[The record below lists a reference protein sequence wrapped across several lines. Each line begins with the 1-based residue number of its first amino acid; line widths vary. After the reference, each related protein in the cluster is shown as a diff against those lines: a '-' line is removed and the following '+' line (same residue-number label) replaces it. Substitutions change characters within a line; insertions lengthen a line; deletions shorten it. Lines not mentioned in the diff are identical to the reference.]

1 MIVHISMKT
10 KLMKVSWK
18 NLKLSVKIK
27 IKFISPLYFAILLLY
42 GIHRHTNKSCSFSSQ
57 FSTKVTWT
65 LNVKIAR
72 SAFIPSYMYYIF
84 IYL

>member
-27 IKFISPLYFAILLLY
+27 IKFISPLYFAILLMY
-42 GIHRHTNKSCSFSSQ
+42 MAYIGILI
-57 FSTKVTWT
+57 KVA
-65 LNVKIAR
+65 LFE
-72 SAFIPSYMYYIF
+72 SIF
-84 IYL
+84 N

>member
-27 IKFISPLYFAILLLY
+27 IKSISPLYFAILPMY
-42 GIHRHTNKSCSFSSQ
+42 GIHRHTNKSCSFR
-57 FSTKVTWT
+57 V
-65 LNVKIAR
+65 N
-72 SAFIPSYMYYIF
+72 Y
-84 IYL
+84 